1 MTLENAL
8 LKVILEDI
16 ICKYHTTPGLL
27 IYVAVVLIQWCT
39 LLFSYT

>member
-16 ICKYHTTPGLL
+16 IFKYHTAPGLL
-27 IYVAVVLIQWCT
+27 IYVAVVLIQ
-39 LLFSYT
+39 